1 MLCQKCS
8 AVAPTRNLF
17 RLSSQPFKQGEQW
30 RTRTNAREERRQEE
44 GEESGG
50 EEGEA
55 GEAQPGDDEQLE
67 RKESRE

>member
-1 MLCQKCS
+1 MAHAHQRKGGGS
-8 AVAPTRNLF
+8 PR
-17 RLSSQPFKQGEQW
+17 QGGE
-30 RTRTNAREERRQEE
+30 EE
-44 GEESGG
+44 GEG